1 MTCGSDGV
9 VRLWLLRAEDFRAAS
24 KPESSDSQGETRQI
38 GTLLDTYETGD
49 RITCMVAFVMQQ
61 PREPSVDEELE
72 FESEAGVDDESSS
85 DDEDSD

>member
-1 MTCGSDGV
+1 MTCGSDGA
-9 VRLWLLRAEDFRAAS
+9 VRLWSLRAEEFRAAES
-24 KPESSDSQGETRQI
+24 ESSDAQGETRQI

-61 PREPSVDEELE
+61 PQEPVVDESE
-72 FESEAGVDDESSS
+72 FESEAGADNESSS